1 MSCQI
6 NYSHENHHSYLWFTR
21 RCSAIGAGPT
31 PILAKN
37 LLVEKL
43 TQAIAGAETN
53 AFRKPAQAI
62 GWKIRSEDG
71 IGEAM
76 K

>member
-1 MSCQI
+1 
-6 NYSHENHHSYLWFTR
+6 
-21 RCSAIGAGPT
+21 
-31 PILAKN
+31 
-37 LLVEKL
+37 VEKL
-43 TQAIAGAETN
+43 TQAIAEAETN